1 MIGHKSV
8 ILSVSVIGI
17 LVSSTLL
24 IALSILAMPAQAQQ
38 QNLSGNYMG
47 LTPGKDWWYTNA
59 NQWGQGYQPQNQIN
73 RGNIQFLEMKW
84 IYPWP
89 AAPGKVGGYPANTV
103 GATASPLVVNG
114 ILYVLD
120 NACSVNAFDLAT
132 GKLLWK
138 FTPKLDFDKDSKAG
152 ILQYMLPGTG
162 CPSQPPHAFSY
173 FEGKLYYLTVPCTL
187 HIVDALT
194 GSLKASL
201 GPLCT
206 PEAGIEGNVPPPMPS
221 RYSNGY
227 SYPPVFDQKRR
238 VMIVPTGM
246 TQGVNIDKARGFFQ
260 GFNVDTLQKLWTLY
274 VCPRMD
280 RNDREWQQEM
290 LRLRREGKIWLAVG
304 PFSGDSQPG
313 RGINARDIPES
324 FIAEDWGMFSEKYGP
339 GRVDNRRVTG
349 FAGTCTG
356 AGWSHWSVDEE
367 EGTVI
372 LTTNQATPDW
382 NATYRVG
389 PNLLAESFFK
399 VDVMTGKI
407 LWVFQSGVRGI
418 HDFECAWNTV
428 MGYADVPGRGRTKLV
443 MKGCK
448 TGLLQVVDHTTGEPI
463 PWVNGNP
470 WEPPVVKRSKDTRL
484 NDPRSVSD
492 LFERHWGNWPNK
504 GPWIQQP
511 PGSGGFES
519 DIAFDPVR
527 QTLYVGSYYLPSC
540 TQTLSVDQ
548 YAVSS
553 RSSPAREQ
561 CWPDR
566 NFPVPESTFYAIE
579 AGTGKIKWEFN
590 VKNFGFRGGV
600 TLSGD
605 MVIFNMVDGNLRFLD
620 ADTGKLVM
628 QRYMG
633 NGMSVAPIIAADA
646 NGKMRLITYVGGPG
660 AGGYGST
667 FGPTPGAL
675 VVSGLPDVLPKETV
689 ITKEVVKEVPKEVV
703 KEVVKEVPK
712 EVIKEVPKEVIKE
725 VTKTVT
731 VETIS
736 PISYAAIGISIV
748 ILVVAGVLFSRRKKV

>member
-1 MIGHKSV
+1 M
-8 ILSVSVIGI
+8 LSVSVIAI
-17 LVSSTLL
+17 LVSSTIL
-24 IALSILAMPAQAQQ
+24 IALSILAVPVQAQQ
-38 QNLSGNYMG
+38 QNLSGSNMG
-47 LTPGKDWWYTNA
+47 LTLGKDWWYTNA
-59 NQWGQGYQPQNQIN
+59 NQWGQGYQPQNQMTKD
-73 RGNIQFLEMKW
+73 NIQFLEMKW

-89 AAPGKVGGYPANTV
+89 AAPGKVGGYPATSV

-138 FTPKLDFDKDSKAG
+138 FTPKLDFDRDSKAG
-152 ILQYMLPGTG
+152 ILQYMLPNTG
-162 CPSQPPHAFSY
+162 CPALPPHAFSY

-194 GSLKASL
+194 GSLKGSI

-206 PEAGIEGNVPPPMPS
+206 PEAGIEGNTPPPLGS
-221 RYSNGY
+221 RYTSGY

-246 TQGVNIDKARGFFQ
+246 TQGVNIDKGRGFFQ
-260 GFNVDTLQKLWTLY
+260 GYNVDTLQKLWTLY

-280 RNDREWQQEM
+280 RNDRDWQQQM
-290 LRLRREGKIWLAVG
+290 LRLRSEGKIWFHVG
-304 PFSGDSQPG
+304 PFAGDSQPG

-324 FIAEDWGMFSEKYGP
+324 FIAEDWGMFSERFP
-339 GRVDNRRVTG
+339 GRIDNRRVTG

-356 AGWSHWSVDEE
+356 AGWSHWSVDED

-372 LTTNQATPDW
+372 LTTNQMIPDW
-382 NATYRVG
+382 NATFRPG
-389 PNLLAESFFK
+389 PNLLGESIFK

-407 LWVFQSGVRGI
+407 LWVFQAGTRGL
-418 HDFECAWNTV
+418 HDFECSWNNII
-428 MGYADVPGRGRTKLV
+428 GFADVPGRGRTKLV
-443 MKGCK
+443 IKGCK
-448 TGLLQVVDHTTGEPI
+448 TGTLQVLDHATGEPI

-470 WEPPVVKRSKDTRL
+470 WEPPVVKRSKHTRL
-484 NDPRSVSD
+484 NDPRSFSD
-492 LFERHWGNWPNK
+492 LFERNWANWPDK
-504 GPWIQQP
+504 GPFIQQP

-519 DIAFDPVR
+519 DLAYDPVR
-527 QTLYVGSYYLPSC
+527 QTIYGGAYYLPAC
-540 TQTLSVDQ
+540 TQVLPVDQ

-566 NFPVPESTFYAIE
+566 NFPVPEATFYAIE

-590 VKNFGFRGGV
+590 VQKFGFRGGV

-675 VVSGLPDVLPKETV
+675 VVSGLPEVLPKETV
-689 ITKEVVKEVPKEVV
+689 ITKEIIKEAPKEVL
-703 KEVVKEVPK
+703 KEALKELPK
-712 EVIKEVPKEVIKE
+712 DVLSEVAP
-725 VTKTVT
+725 TQ
-731 VETIS
+731 ETIS
-736 PISYAAIGISIV
+736 PISYAIVGIGV
-748 ILVVAGVLFSRRKKV
+748 IMLVV